1 MSEEY
6 ATTDQSIDPAGNG
19 QTSDRESPSAPQGP
33 ARPKATPAPTTPSM
47 ASTPPGPATAPPA
60 APASQAV
67 REATAAGADEAA
79 KAAGASA
86 EPGRPAAVPL
96 LEPREGVPP
105 VVVDVPGL
113 ERVIEAFAAGSGPV
127 AVDAER
133 ASGYR
138 YGQRA
143 YLIQLRRA
151 GAGTAL
157 IDPIALPDLSG
168 LDAALEDA
176 EMVLHAA
183 NQDLP
188 CLAEVGLVPRRLFD
202 TELAGRLLGYPRV
215 GLGSMVENIL
225 GFVLEKGHSAADW
238 STRPLPEDWLR
249 YAALDVELLVELR
262 DELDARLRAAGKLEW
277 ALEEFAAILA
287 TPPRAPRPDP
297 WRRTSGIHRVRNR
310 RALAVVRE
318 VWETRDRIA
327 QERDLS
333 PGRVLQDAAIVEL
346 ALNTPKNTAELQ
358 ALPAL
363 RNRGARR
370 HQSAWLRAVSRARAL
385 PDRALPEANLP
396 GDGPPPAHRWAERDP
411 EAAKRLT
418 AARAV
423 VSALAD
429 EHTMPSENLLQ
440 PDFVRRL
447 AWTPPEECTTEAI
460 RSALLTLGARAW
472 QVGLVA
478 KPLAKALQRVECER
492 DR

>member
-1 MSEEY
+1 MEVSDT
-6 ATTDQSIDPAGNG
+6 ADPPQEA
-19 QTSDRESPSAPQGP
+19 PPQG
-33 ARPKATPAPTTPSM
+33 APGQEVP
-47 ASTPPGPATAPPA
+47 
-60 APASQAV
+60 QQ
-67 REATAAGADEAA
+67 EAA
-79 KAAGASA
+79 SAAT
-86 EPGRPAAVPL
+86 PL

-105 VVVDVPGL
+105 VVTTPAELD
-113 ERVIEAFAAGSGPV
+113 RVVAAFAAGTGPV

-157 IDPIALPDLSG
+157 IDPVAVPDLAG
-168 LDAALEDA
+168 LGAALADT

-188 CLAEVGLVPRRLFD
+188 CLAEVGIVPRRLFD

-225 GFVLEKGHSAADW
+225 GFSLEKGHSAADW
-238 STRPLPEDWLR
+238 STRPLPEDWLK

-262 DELDARLRAAGKLEW
+262 DALHEKLVETGKLDW

-287 TPPRAPRPDP
+287 TPPKPPRADP

-310 RALAVVRE
+310 RGLAVVRE
-318 VWETRDRIA
+318 LWLTRDRIA
-327 QERDLS
+327 RERDLS

-346 ALNTPKNTAELQ
+346 AVRQPRS
-358 ALPAL
+358 PADL
-363 RNRGARR
+363 TEIPAMRNRGARR
-370 HQSAWLRAVSRARAL
+370 HQTAWLKAVARARAL

-411 EAAKRLT
+411 AAAERLK

-423 VSALAD
+423 VAALAD
-429 EHTMPSENLLQ
+429 EHSLPTENLMQ
-440 PDFVRRL
+440 PDSVRRL
-447 AWTPPEECTTEAI
+447 AWSPPPEV
-460 RSALLTLGARAW
+460 SAAAVGAALREMGARPW
-472 QVGLVA
+472 QVALVA
-478 KPLAKALQRVECER
+478 TPIAKAFLRLESK
-492 DR
+492 DLG